1 MQTQRYTIII
11 QESRTDFKTL
21 ELFRYKRVVV
31 IDGTRI
37 IYRQFGSRCN
47 VTCCV
52 FCLQISYIVRDD
64 SFEDCNDGER
74 NGHSRTTKR
83 RLDPRTD
90 LAGRVED
97 ESHSKLLAAE
107 HDTG

>member
-1 MQTQRYTIII
+1 M
-11 QESRTDFKTL
+11 
-21 ELFRYKRVVV
+21 
-31 IDGTRI
+31 
-37 IYRQFGSRCN
+37 
-47 VTCCV
+47 

-64 SFEDCNDGER
+64 SLEDCNDGER

-83 RLDPRTD
+83 RIDSRTD

-97 ESHSKLLAAE
+97 ESHSKLLATE